1 MCWEVTSCLKNCKQ
15 TSVNVSLI
23 FQITENGHT
32 PAPIVNFEL
41 KNLSNNMDYDMN
53 DLEADYLQQ
62 PNQYLDDEDLQN
74 MYPMY

>member
-1 MCWEVTSCLKNCKQ
+1 MF
-15 TSVNVSLI
+15 LI
-23 FQITENGHT
+23 FQITENGHS

-62 PNQYLDDEDLQN
+62 PNQYLDDEALQN